1 MAKSPAEMEAAM
13 VVNLAE
19 KTGKTLP
26 AWLKICKA
34 SKLEKHGQIVKLLKG
49 EYGVTHGLANLIAH
63 NSLREGKAPPADTD
77 LVEAQYAGAKAGLR
91 PSYEALIKSIEKFG
105 ADMELAPKKA
115 YVSLR
120 RSKQFGLI
128 QPSTKDRVDV
138 GINLKGTDPTD
149 RLEKSGSFN
158 AMVSHRVRVTEKG
171 QVDKELIGWLKQA
184 YAAS

>member
-13 VVNLAE
+13 VLNLAE
-19 KTGKTLP
+19 KTGKALP

-34 SKLEKHGQIVKLLKG
+34 SKLEKHGQIVKMLKS
-49 EYGVTHGLANLIAH
+49 EHGVTHGFANLIAH
-63 NSLREGKAPPADTD
+63 NSLREGLAPPADAD
-77 LVEAQYAGAKAGLR
+77 LVETQYGGAKAGLR
-91 PSYEALIKSIEKFG
+91 PIYETLIKAIRRFG
-105 ADMELAPKKA
+105 SDVVVAPKKA
-115 YVSLR
+115 HVSLR
-120 RSKQFGLI
+120 RGKQFCII

-138 GINLKGTDPTD
+138 GINLKGTDATD

-158 AMVSHRVRVTEKG
+158 AMVSHRVRVAEKG